1 MILPTIK
8 VPENSVYIMSSSETV
23 EILNCLQKAEIY
35 DCLEK
40 KGAVAEN
47 LWDYPGDLIQNFLG
61 TFRQARKDS

>member
-1 MILPTIK
+1 
-8 VPENSVYIMSSSETV
+8 MSSSETV